1 MIMSVSVGHSDIDS
15 LVLAV
20 RDREARRLIGEAIT
34 AYRGGALRSAIMSTW
49 IAVAYDIIAKAREL
63 AGQGEAAPRALVTD
77 LDAAIAAKDKR
88 KLQSIESELLDKA
101 NSDLELLAPHEYSAL
116 ARLQEDRHLCAHPAF
131 VVEDELFQ
139 PSPELVRAHIVHA
152 LQHLLIHAPLQG
164 KSAIAR
170 FDADLLGPAFPA
182 TAEDIGT
189 FLRARYLDRAKDVLV
204 VNLIKAI
211 IAAPFGAERPKYAS
225 KVRTLAVVLREIAKS
240 KTAIYDGIMPAFVAA
255 KVGQIQ
261 DDVLL
266 SICPFLESDAR
277 LWDWMLEPDRMRIR
291 RLLETA
297 DVESLKAHAAFDAF
311 AIPPLSAV
319 LLERFNGFDLTTQI
333 SVVSEHPRRE
343 LVQPAIDLYSGAGS
357 FRGAE
362 MLGQSVILPTAP
374 FFEQA
379 DVEALLGAVRENDQI
394 WYAGGTPDVLEQVF
408 DLTKTILGLTREYWQ
423 AFVDGQIARME
434 GDASEYYAYPGL
446 QQKLAENP

>member
-1 MIMSVSVGHSDIDS
+1 MSVSVGHSDIDS

-20 RDREARRLIGEAIT
+20 RDRESRRLIGEAIT

-49 IAVAYDIIAKAREL
+49 IAVSYDIIAKAREL
-63 AGQGEAAPRALVTD
+63 AGQGEAAPRAFVAD

-88 KLQSIESELLDKA
+88 KLQTIEIELLDKA
-101 NSDLELLAPHEYSAL
+101 NSDLQLLAPHEYSAL
-116 ARLQEDRHLCAHPAF
+116 GRLRDDRHLCAHPAF

-182 TAEDIGT
+182 TPDDIGA

-211 IAAPFGAERPKYAS
+211 LAAPFGAERQKYAA

-240 KTAIYDGIMPAFVAA
+240 KTAIYDGMMSAFVAVR
-255 KVGQIQ
+255 VGQIQ

-266 SICPFLESDAR
+266 SISPFLEADPR
-277 LWDWMLEPDRMRIR
+277 IWDWIAEPDRTRIR

-297 DVESLKAHAAFDAF
+297 DVDTLKAHAAFDAF
-311 AIPPLSAV
+311 AIAPLSAV
-319 LLERFNGFDLTTQI
+319 LVDRYNGFDATTKI
-333 SVVSEHPRRE
+333 SIISEHPRRE
-343 LVQPAIDLYSGAGS
+343 LVSAGIELYEAAGS
-357 FRGAE
+357 YRSAE
-362 MLGQSVILPTAP
+362 YLGQHAILPLAPYFTA
-374 FFEQA
+374 Q
-379 DVEALLGAVRENDQI
+379 DIQRLLIVAQKNDQI
-394 WYAGGTPDVLEQVF
+394 WAAAGTPALLEKMF
-408 DLTKTILGLTREYWQ
+408 DATKAHLPSTRAAWQ
-423 AFVDGQIARME
+423 GFINAQIAIYE
-434 GDASEYYAYPGL
+434 GDASAYYAYPGL

>member
-1 MIMSVSVGHSDIDS
+1 MSVSVGHSDIDS
-15 LVLAV
+15 LVLAA
-20 RDREARRLIGEAIT
+20 RDRETRRLIGEAIT

-63 AGQGEAAPRALVTD
+63 AGQGEAGPRAFVAE

-88 KLQSIESELLDKA
+88 KLQAIESELLDKA
-101 NSDLELLAPHEYSAL
+101 NSDLQLLAPHEYAAL

-170 FDADLLGPAFPA
+170 FDADLLGPAFP
-182 TAEDIGT
+182 TTPEDIGA

-211 IAAPFGAERPKYAS
+211 MAAPFGAERPKYAA

-240 KTAIYDGIMPAFVAA
+240 KTVIYDGMMPVFVTA
-255 KVGQIQ
+255 KIGHIP

-266 SICPFLESDAR
+266 SICPFLESDPR
-277 LWDWMLEPDRMRIR
+277 IWDWMSEPDRTRIR
-291 RLLETA
+291 RLLETG
-297 DVESLKAHAAFDAF
+297 DVETLKTHAAFDAF
-311 AIPPLSAV
+311 AIAPMSEV
-319 LLERFNGFDLTTQI
+319 LLDRFKGFDATTKI
-333 SVVSEHPRRE
+333 SIISEHPRSE
-343 LVQPAIDLYSGAGS
+343 LIPAGITLYEEAGS
-357 FRGAE
+357 FRSAE
-362 MLGQSVILPTAP
+362 QLGQSVILPLSP
-374 FFEQA
+374 FFTADDLQA
-379 DVEALLGAVRENDQI
+379 VLAAAADNGQI
-394 WYAGGTPDVLEQVF
+394 WDAAGTPKILEQLF
-408 DLTKTILGLTREYWQ
+408 DNTQPLLQ
-423 AFVDGQIARME
+423 ASRPHW
-434 GDASEYYAYPGL
+434 DAFLDEMRGRQRKQRYAAL
-446 QQKLAENP
+446 HERIEANP

>member
-1 MIMSVSVGHSDIDS
+1 MSVSVGHSDIDS

-20 RDREARRLIGEAIT
+20 RDRESRRLIGEAIT

-63 AGQGEAAPRALVTD
+63 AGQGEAAPRAFVAD

-88 KLQSIESELLDKA
+88 KLQTIESELLDKA
-101 NSDLELLAPHEYSAL
+101 NSDLQLLAPHEYSAL
-116 ARLQEDRHLCAHPAF
+116 GRLRDGRHLCAHPAF

-182 TAEDIGT
+182 TPEDIGA

-211 IAAPFGAERPKYAS
+211 FAAPFGAERQKYAT

-240 KTAIYDGIMPAFVAA
+240 KTAIYDAMMPAFVAVR
-255 KVGQIQ
+255 VGQIQ

-266 SICPFLESDAR
+266 SISPFLESDPR
-277 LWDWMLEPDRMRIR
+277 IWDWMAAPDRTRIR

-297 DVESLKAHAAFDAF
+297 DVETLKAHAAFDGF
-311 AIPPLSAV
+311 AIAPLSAV
-319 LLERFNGFDLTTQI
+319 LVDRFNGFDATTKI
-333 SVVSEHPRRE
+333 SIISEHPRRE
-343 LVQPAIDLYSGAGS
+343 LVSAGITLYEGAGG
-357 FRGAE
+357 FRYAE
-362 MLGQSVILPTAP
+362 QLGQSVILPLAP
-374 FFEQA
+374 FFTADDLQA
-379 DVEALLGAVRENDQI
+379 TLAAAADNGQI
-394 WYAGGTPDVLEQVF
+394 WDAAGTPEILEQLF
-408 DLTKTILGLTREYWQ
+408 DSTRPLLPASRPHWEAFLDERNGRQQQRYSGLRERL
-423 AFVDGQIARME
+423 D
-434 GDASEYYAYPGL
+434 
-446 QQKLAENP
+446 ENP